1 MHIQALTED
10 SSVQSLIRQIQ
21 AVLEPSLLRPQ
32 YRKQVE
38 ANPEHHCTFGH
49 CYAASE
55 ALWHLLG
62 GMGSDWRPVVGQ
74 HPEYGPHWWL
84 VNSSGER
91 LDPTAEQFEDLGTM
105 PPYEH
110 GVKKGFMTRKPSA
123 RAAEIIRRV
132 GRD

>member
-1 MHIQALTED
+1 MQIQALTED
-10 SSVQSLIRQIQ
+10 SSAKSLIRGIQ
-21 AVLEPSLLRPQ
+21 AVLEPSLLRPR

-38 ANPEHHCTFGH
+38 ANPELHCTFGH

-62 GMGSDWRPVVGQ
+62 GMGSDWRPVVGN

-84 VNSSGER
+84 VNSAGER
-91 LDPTAEQFEDLGTM
+91 LDPTAEQFSDLGTT

-110 GVKKGFMTRKPSA
+110 GGKKGFLTREPSA

-132 GRD
+132 GQD